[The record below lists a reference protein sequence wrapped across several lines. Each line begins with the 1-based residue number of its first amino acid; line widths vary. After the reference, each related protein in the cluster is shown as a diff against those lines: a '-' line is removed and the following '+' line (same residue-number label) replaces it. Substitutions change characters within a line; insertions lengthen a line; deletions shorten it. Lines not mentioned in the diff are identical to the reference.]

1 MGEAG
6 VKTEPW
12 KIEDQ
17 ELETVTCVYSHVVF
31 IIGCTGK
38 RPPTSWFCAVIR
50 SFSCMCPNMHF
61 SNIWCCKR
69 PTTAF
74 KVTFKGPFSW
84 KHKGK
89 YIKWYKNTQ
98 IIKMYYTSILLR
110 IIHAQTLQPFCIELP
125 FVFLVLFFS
134 ANSTVYS
141 KCKFK
146 QENLNSIQNS
156 SLITWLSKTGV
167 IQKGILKNELR

>member
-12 KIEDQ
+12 KTEDQ

-38 RPPTSWFCAVIR
+38 CPPTSWFCAVIR

-61 SNIWCCKR
+61 SNVWCCKR

-89 YIKWYKNTQ
+89 YIKWCKNTQ
-98 IIKMYYTSILLR
+98 ILKCLILQFCLGSFMLR
-110 IIHAQTLQPFCIELP
+110 LYSL
-125 FVFLVLFFS
+125 FVLSFPLFFLFYFFLQT
-134 ANSTVYS
+134 ALSTPNVNLHR
-141 KCKFK
+141 KTWIVFK
-146 QENLNSIQNS
+146 THHWLHDFPRQES
-156 SLITWLSKTGV
+156 SRKAY
-167 IQKGILKNELR
+167 